1 MAESAI
7 VGTAVGL
14 AIRGYR
20 AVCEIQF
27 DGFVY
32 PAFDQIVSQV
42 AKLHKRSDGAY
53 NMAMVIRIPFQG
65 GIGAIEHHSE
75 SPEPYF
81 AQTAGLR
88 VVSCSTPNDAYW
100 MIQQSIEHDDPIIFC
115 EPKSRYWEKG
125 EVDLDAPPAGLFDAV
140 VRREGSDVT
149 LIGYGASMKTAL
161 RAAETAAVEGTS
173 IEVIDARSIAPLDI
187 GVMAKSLEKTGRV
200 VVVQESPHT
209 ASVGSEIVSELIAA
223 LLLLTEGAGS
233 ARERLPRAVST
244 DANRRGLP
252 TNGRSDPRR
261 RRSSD
266 GIREL
271 SEEIFLLP
279 DVGEGLTEAEIV
291 TWKVQVG
298 DVVVLNQPL
307 VDIETAKATVELPSP
322 YAGTVT
328 ALHGNVGDVLEVHKP
343 LITFEVGGGAA
354 AAPAAAAPAA
364 AAPSEPAP
372 AKEASDKQEGSVGEG
387 REAVLIGYGVANE
400 DAIVTRKHRRQSGT
414 STTAPGVT
422 APAAAA
428 PGAPTSSV
436 ATLPALAPRSTPPV
450 RLYAKQHGVDISS
463 LTGTGRDG
471 LITRGDVEQ
480 ALSGAPGV
488 SSPRVTAPITG
499 PNTTSRFVGR
509 ELESWST
516 GPEEERIPVKGVLRS
531 MAEAMVQSAF
541 TQPRAAVWVRVDA
554 TRTMDLVAS
563 LKQQP
568 NLAGVRLSP
577 LAIIALAVCDAARHF
592 PGINSS
598 FDATANE
605 VIVRRT
611 VNLGIA
617 ADTPRGLIVPNIKG
631 ADQLDLVGMAAALTV
646 LVDKA
651 RAGTTTPNEM
661 IGTTLSIT
669 NVGPFGVDAAIPILP
684 PGTGA
689 ILAVGQIAKAPWVVD
704 DEVVVRQ
711 VVELAMAFDHRQVD
725 GAMASAV
732 LSHIGRFLHDPAAAI
747 IAG

>member
-1 MAESAI
+1 M
-7 VGTAVGL
+7 
-14 AIRGYR
+14 
-20 AVCEIQF
+20 
-27 DGFVY
+27 
-32 PAFDQIVSQV
+32 
-42 AKLHKRSDGAY
+42 
-53 NMAMVIRIPFQG
+53 
-65 GIGAIEHHSE
+65 
-75 SPEPYF
+75 
-81 AQTAGLR
+81 
-88 VVSCSTPNDAYW
+88 
-100 MIQQSIEHDDPIIFC
+100 
-115 EPKSRYWEKG
+115 
-125 EVDLDAPPAGLFDAV
+125 
-140 VRREGSDVT
+140 
-149 LIGYGASMKTAL
+149 
-161 RAAETAAVEGTS
+161 
-173 IEVIDARSIAPLDI
+173 
-187 GVMAKSLEKTGRV
+187 
-200 VVVQESPHT
+200 
-209 ASVGSEIVSELIAA
+209 
-223 LLLLTEGAGS
+223 
-233 ARERLPRAVST
+233 
-244 DANRRGLP
+244 
-252 TNGRSDPRR
+252 
-261 RRSSD
+261 
-266 GIREL
+266 

-291 TWKVQVG
+291 TWKVNVG

-322 YAGTVT
+322 YAGTVVT
-328 ALHGNVGDVLEVHKP
+328 LHGNVGDVLEVHKP
-343 LITFEVGGGAA
+343 LITFEVGGGGTT
-354 AAPAAAAPAA
+354 APAASAASAE
-364 AAPSEPAP
+364 PSEPAA

-400 DAIVTRKHRRQSGT
+400 DAIVTRKHRRQSGSP
-414 STTAPGVT
+414 STPSAAPV
-422 APAAAA
+422 AAA
-428 PGAPTSSV
+428 PAVQTTAV
-436 ATLPALAPRSTPPV
+436 TTLPSLAPRSTPPV

-463 LTGTGRDG
+463 VAGTGRDG
-471 LITRGDVEQ
+471 LITRDDVEQ
-480 ALSGAPGV
+480 ALSGAPGTPT
-488 SSPRVTAPITG
+488 PRVSAPITG

-516 GPEEERIPVKGVLRS
+516 GPKEERIPVKGVLRS

-563 LKQQP
+563 LKRQP

-577 LAIIALAVCDAARHF
+577 LTIIALAVCDAARHF

-598 FDATANE
+598 FDSAANE
-605 VIVRRT
+605 VIVRRS

-631 ADQLDLVGMAAALTV
+631 ADQLDLVGMASALNV

-651 RAGTTTPNEM
+651 RQGTTTPNEM

-732 LSHIGRFLHDPAAAI
+732 LAHIGRFLHDPAAAI

>member
-1 MAESAI
+1 
-7 VGTAVGL
+7 
-14 AIRGYR
+14 
-20 AVCEIQF
+20 
-27 DGFVY
+27 
-32 PAFDQIVSQV
+32 
-42 AKLHKRSDGAY
+42 
-53 NMAMVIRIPFQG
+53 
-65 GIGAIEHHSE
+65 
-75 SPEPYF
+75 
-81 AQTAGLR
+81 
-88 VVSCSTPNDAYW
+88 
-100 MIQQSIEHDDPIIFC
+100 
-115 EPKSRYWEKG
+115 
-125 EVDLDAPPAGLFDAV
+125 
-140 VRREGSDVT
+140 
-149 LIGYGASMKTAL
+149 
-161 RAAETAAVEGTS
+161 
-173 IEVIDARSIAPLDI
+173 
-187 GVMAKSLEKTGRV
+187 
-200 VVVQESPHT
+200 
-209 ASVGSEIVSELIAA
+209 
-223 LLLLTEGAGS
+223 
-233 ARERLPRAVST
+233 
-244 DANRRGLP
+244 
-252 TNGRSDPRR
+252 
-261 RRSSD
+261 
-266 GIREL
+266 L
-271 SEEIFLLP
+271 SEEVFLLP

-291 TWKVQVG
+291 TWKVNVG

-322 YAGTVT
+322 YAGTVV

-343 LITFEVGGGAA
+343 LITFETGGGGAIS
-354 AAPAAAAPAA
+354 APAPT
-364 AAPSEPAP
+364 SEPAP
-372 AKEASDKQEGSVGEG
+372 AKESSDKQEGSVGEG

-400 DAIVTRKHRRQSGT
+400 DGVVTRKHRRQSG
-414 STTAPGVT
+414 SPVPAPV
-422 APAAAA
+422 APAPVAA
-428 PGAPTSSV
+428 PVTPTTSVSSE
-436 ATLPALAPRSTPPV
+436 PALAPRSTPPV
-450 RLYAKQHGVDISS
+450 RLYAKQHGVDIAS

-471 LITRGDVEQ
+471 LITRTDVEQ
-480 ALSGAPGV
+480 ALSGSPAA
-488 SSPRVTAPITG
+488 SPRVSRPITG

-509 ELESWST
+509 DLESWAT
-516 GPEEERIPVKGVLRS
+516 GPKEERIPVKGVLRS

-554 TRTMDLVAS
+554 TRTMELVAS

-577 LAIIALAVCDAARHF
+577 LAIISLAVCDAARNY

-598 FDATANE
+598 FDAAANE
-605 VIVRRT
+605 VIVRRS

-617 ADTPRGLIVPNIKG
+617 ANTPRGLIVPNIKG
-631 ADQLDLVGMAAALTV
+631 ADQLDLIGMAAALTV

-651 RAGTTTPNEM
+651 RDGTTTPNEM

>member
-1 MAESAI
+1 
-7 VGTAVGL
+7 
-14 AIRGYR
+14 
-20 AVCEIQF
+20 
-27 DGFVY
+27 
-32 PAFDQIVSQV
+32 
-42 AKLHKRSDGAY
+42 
-53 NMAMVIRIPFQG
+53 
-65 GIGAIEHHSE
+65 
-75 SPEPYF
+75 
-81 AQTAGLR
+81 
-88 VVSCSTPNDAYW
+88 
-100 MIQQSIEHDDPIIFC
+100 
-115 EPKSRYWEKG
+115 
-125 EVDLDAPPAGLFDAV
+125 
-140 VRREGSDVT
+140 
-149 LIGYGASMKTAL
+149 
-161 RAAETAAVEGTS
+161 
-173 IEVIDARSIAPLDI
+173 
-187 GVMAKSLEKTGRV
+187 
-200 VVVQESPHT
+200 
-209 ASVGSEIVSELIAA
+209 
-223 LLLLTEGAGS
+223 
-233 ARERLPRAVST
+233 
-244 DANRRGLP
+244 
-252 TNGRSDPRR
+252 
-261 RRSSD
+261 
-266 GIREL
+266 L

-291 TWKVQVG
+291 TWKVNVG

-322 YAGTVT
+322 YAGTVVT
-328 ALHGNVGDVLEVHKP
+328 LHGNVGDVLEVHKP
-343 LITFEVGGGAA
+343 LITFEVGGGGTT
-354 AAPAAAAPAA
+354 APAASAASAE
-364 AAPSEPAP
+364 PSEPAA

-400 DAIVTRKHRRQSGT
+400 DAIVTRKHRRQSASP
-414 STTAPGVT
+414 STPSAAPV
-422 APAAAA
+422 AAA
-428 PGAPTSSV
+428 PAVQTTAV
-436 ATLPALAPRSTPPV
+436 TTLPSLAPRSTPPV

-463 LTGTGRDG
+463 VAGTGRDG
-471 LITRGDVEQ
+471 LITRDDVEQ
-480 ALSGAPGV
+480 ALSGAPGTPT
-488 SSPRVTAPITG
+488 PRVSAPITG

-516 GPEEERIPVKGVLRS
+516 GPKEERIPVKGVLRS

-563 LKQQP
+563 LKRQP

-577 LAIIALAVCDAARHF
+577 LTIIALAVCDAARHF

-598 FDATANE
+598 FDSAANE
-605 VIVRRT
+605 VIVRRS

-631 ADQLDLVGMAAALTV
+631 ADQLDLVGMASALNV

-651 RAGTTTPNEM
+651 RQGTTTPNEM

-732 LSHIGRFLHDPAAAI
+732 LAHIGRFLHDPAAAI